1 MNKIF
6 TSSITRLGPI
16 LTPHRIVL
24 TDDLFIYK
32 KRNKYLIGVDSTS
45 IPYERISSIEIDKDI
60 WGAAIVITTFGGE
73 EIIAKKFSW
82 KDANAIKEII
92 ETKI

>member
-1 MNKIF
+1 MIC
-6 TSSITRLGPI
+6 
-16 LTPHRIVL
+16 
-24 TDDLFIYK
+24 LFIRK
-32 KRNKYLIGVDSTS
+32 GINILQGVDSIS